1 MVSQPNLSLMANL
14 LTDSVPDADLI
25 VAAETVAAG
34 LDHLAGDLQAL
45 IARDE
50 CILLGVAMGGFYPL
64 MQLAARLQGDF
75 LLDYCHATRYD
86 GATVGQELRWI
97 QAPRSEFAERTVIVI
112 DDILD
117 EGITLE
123 AIRQRCTELGAEQV
137 YTAVLAIKDL
147 PDATNR
153 KLPDYSSGIHVP
165 NRYVFGCGM
174 DLHERW
180 RHLDA
185 IYALRDEVV

>member
-1 MVSQPNLSLMANL
+1 MGNL
-14 LTDSVPDADLI
+14 LTDSAAGYVPDADLI
-25 VAAETVAAG
+25 VTAEAVAAG
-34 LDHLAGDLQAL
+34 LDHLAGDLQPL
-45 IARDE
+45 IARDD
-50 CILLGVAMGGFYPL
+50 CILLGVAMGGLYPL
-64 MQLAARLQGDF
+64 MQLATRLHGDF

-123 AIRQRCTELGAEQV
+123 AIRQRCTELGARQV

-147 PDATNR
+147 PDAANR
-153 KLPDYSSGIHVP
+153 KRPDYSSGIHVP

-185 IYALRDEVV
+185 IYALRDD